1 MKELS
6 LRLTFL
12 VISLIAAAPLHAITV
27 RQSAIGAAAQDQGC
41 TISRHTTSLAP
52 SERQVFF
59 WFIAQQV
66 RSGDELK
73 VEWID
78 PDGKVAASANYES
91 LPAAAELCLLTQLPL
106 AGFAPANQPGT
117 WAVRAV
123 SGNATLI
130 SRTFEIQKN
139 PYSGTLNISTVI
151 RKELSAT
158 ETEIQIEGNGFQ
170 PGLMVHIAQYTKTGG
185 WNYIAAL
192 LPVTV
197 ADKRIAVK
205 YEGILGPGEYM
216 AIVRNLDDRLSNPSR
231 IIVATTSGYRMPFAG
246 GETWQITQTPYGSFS
261 HWGNVVN
268 AYDIAPRQGAC
279 VVAMRPGIV
288 HAFDRGEVQSHT
300 NRSFGNYVT
309 IDHGDGEY
317 SHYGHLARG
326 TFVVKTGQRVE
337 AGQALAR
344 VGNSG
349 YTLGEGGGYHVHAQ
363 VTKAFYIGSQSIPFK
378 FVDVPSPSKGMV
390 VKSTQNAAIGDCSR
404 KFDGP
409 MVLTQTTTASPSQAP
424 AMVNASVPTA
434 RVALSG
440 PQLRGEVGVGDWW
453 HSGVTVPKGA
463 THLQVRLSFTGK
475 DRELNLHL
483 VSPSNKHYGWYGDKT
498 GYSGQGSNPEEFDI
512 PNPEIGTWR
521 VSVQGTKGT
530 GEVMNFEIESAMP
543 VPRSNTKLASSRPPA
558 RRAGGRP

>member
-1 MKELS
+1 MERPLRYS
-6 LRLTFL
+6 LPAILL
-12 VISLIAAAPLHAITV
+12 MMAAASAHAITV
-27 RQSAIGAAAQDQGC
+27 RQSAIGAAAQDQSC
-41 TISRHTTSLAP
+41 AITRHTTRFAP
-52 SERQVFF
+52 SERQAFF

-66 RSGDELK
+66 RLGDVLK

-78 PDGKVAASANYES
+78 PDGKVAASANYDS

-106 AGFAPANQPGT
+106 AGFAPADQPGT

-123 SGNATLI
+123 AGNTTLI

-139 PYSGTLNISTVI
+139 PYSGTLNVSTVT
-151 RKELSAT
+151 RKELSPT

-170 PGLMVHIAQYTKTGG
+170 SGLMVHIAQYTKAGG

-192 LPVTV
+192 EPEDV
-197 ADKRIAVK
+197 ADKRVAAK
-205 YEGILGPGEYM
+205 YNGILGPGEYM

-231 IIVATTSGYRMPFAG
+231 VIVATSSGYRMPFAG

-268 AYDIAPRQGAC
+268 AFDIAPQQGAC
-279 VVAMRPGIV
+279 VVAMRAGIV

-300 NRSFGNYVT
+300 NRTFGNYIT
-309 IDHGDGEY
+309 IDHGDGEF

-337 AGQALAR
+337 AGQALAH

-363 VTKAFYIGSQSIPFK
+363 VTKEFYIGSQSIPFK
-378 FVDVPSPSKGMV
+378 FVDLPNPSKGMV
-390 VKSTQNAAIGDCSR
+390 VKSTQNALMGDCSK

-409 MVLTQTTTASPSQAP
+409 VVVTQSTPSGGGA
-424 AMVNASVPTA
+424 ALVNASSTA
-434 RVALSG
+434 QRPALTG
-440 PQLRGEVGVGDWW
+440 PRLRGQVGVGDWW
-453 HSGVTVPKGA
+453 HSGVTVSQGA
-463 THLQVRLSFTGK
+463 SRLQVRLLFTGK
-475 DRELNLHL
+475 DRQLNLHL

-512 PNPEIGTWR
+512 ASPEVGTWR

-530 GEVMNFEIESAMP
+530 GEVMSFEIESAMP
-543 VPRSNTKLASSRPPA
+543 VPRPATRIASSRPGLA
-558 RRAGGRP
+558 VRSSGGRP